1 MELALRVV
9 LLTFLVAGVAPC
21 AASEASGPETEAD
34 FTVTI
39 SEKGVEENSQ
49 RVFSLGPSASLRVV
63 DESNRA
69 IFLPQ
74 PTTAEQETAA
84 QYSFAYVFENGHCN
98 FERKVAF
105 TDAFPGYSQPLWVRT
120 ATEGSM
126 IKAPLERAV
135 ATYTFTNPPAEY
147 LSKAISFCVRF
158 TTSSAATTTTTTASP
173 TTSATTTASQTTSAT
188 TTASPTTSAT
198 TTASQTTSATT
209 TASQTTPAVTT
220 PQAPA
225 GPPGPSTDSS
235 VSGSSSSGSGGSG
248 GSALGTGN
256 SGSSPPVQNGHVGN
270 NKSGL
275 PNADSSEE
283 MPQRDRQESDRV
295 PVENEEGGQDD
306 DGTDVDPPETKARA
320 PEHPPA
326 QLQSG
331 TQGAAGQSPTTGD
344 QPAEGQITSEKP
356 KTESP
361 LSPSSMASPKEEAE
375 TAKPSEPTTYPSAS
389 VRTTGQPGA
398 GGDSQNRLRRLSA
411 SEVKYLTVIVHS
423 SAVIFVPGNL
433 MLSAAF
439 LSILTSLLVA

>member
-63 DESNRA
+63 DESNKA

-74 PTTAEQETAA
+74 PTTAEQDTAA
-84 QYSFAYVFENGHCN
+84 QYGFAYVFENGHCN

-120 ATEGSM
+120 AAEGSM
-126 IKAPLERAV
+126 IKAPLDRAV

-147 LSKAISFCVRF
+147 LSKAVSFCVRF
-158 TTSSAATTTTTTASP
+158 TTSSAATTATTTASP
-173 TTSATTTASQTTSAT
+173 TTSAT

-198 TTASQTTSATT
+198 TTASQTT
-209 TASQTTPAVTT
+209 PAVTT
-220 PQAPA
+220 PQTPA

-235 VSGSSSSGSGGSG
+235 GSGSSSSGSGGSG
-248 GSALGTGN
+248 GSSPGTSD
-256 SGSSPPVQNGHVGN
+256 SGSSSPGQNGQVEN

-306 DGTDVDPPETKARA
+306 DGTDVDPPEAAARA
-320 PEHPPA
+320 PEHSPG

-344 QPAEGQITSEKP
+344 QPAEEQITSEKP

-361 LSPSSMASPKEEAE
+361 LPASSKASPKEEPA

-389 VRTTGQPGA
+389 DRTTGQPGA
-398 GGDSQNRLRRLSA
+398 SGDSQNRLRRLSDTDA

-423 SAVIFVPGNL
+423 SAVFSVPGKL

-439 LSILTSLLVA
+439 LSILTSLLDA

>member
-1 MELALRVV
+1 MKLAHRAV

-21 AASEASGPETEAD
+21 AASEAKGPETEAD
-34 FTVTI
+34 FTVSI
-39 SEKGVEENSQ
+39 SSKGVEENSQ

-63 DESNRA
+63 DESNKA

-74 PTTAEQETAA
+74 PTTAEQDTAA

-120 ATEGSM
+120 ATEGST
-126 IKAPLERAV
+126 IEGPHERVV

-147 LSKAISFCVRF
+147 LNKAVSFCVRF
-158 TTSSAATTTTTTASP
+158 TTSSAATT
-173 TTSATTTASQTTSAT
+173 AT
-188 TTASPTTSAT
+188 TTASPTT
-198 TTASQTTSATT
+198 
-209 TASQTTPAVTT
+209 PAVTT
-220 PQAPA
+220 PQTP
-225 GPPGPSTDSS
+225 GSPPGPSTDSS
-235 VSGSSSSGSGGSG
+235 GSESSSSGSGGSG
-248 GSALGTGN
+248 GSSSGSGGSGGSSPGAGN
-256 SGSSPPVQNGHVGN
+256 SGSSPPEQNSHGEN
-270 NKSGL
+270 ETSGL
-275 PNADSSEE
+275 PNAGSSEE
-283 MPQRDRQESDRV
+283 RPQRDGQESGRM
-295 PVENEEGGQDD
+295 PVENEEKGQDD
-306 DGTDVDPPETKARA
+306 DGTDVDPPEAAART

-344 QPAEGQITSEKP
+344 QPAEEQITSEKP

-361 LSPSSMASPKEEAE
+361 LSASSKASRKEEPA
-375 TAKPSEPTTYPSAS
+375 TVKPSEPTTYPSAS

-411 SEVKYLTVIVHS
+411 TDASEVKYLTVIVHS
-423 SAVIFVPGNL
+423 SAVFSIPGKL

-439 LSILTSLLVA
+439 LSILASPLVA